1 MQHHHASP
9 ELIEGGVMVLH
20 RVPSFSDKWL
30 IGEPVPEAAWHD
42 RAVELL
48 KALLEHWLARTRRDA
63 AVFRNLAV
71 RVRSDKPKVG
81 FDPDLM
87 VVSPAPPGARDL
99 SSLRLWM
106 PGHAVPSL
114 VVEVVSPG
122 HPYKDYAE
130 TPDLCAALGVD
141 ELLVF
146 DPTLVG
152 PKALGGPQRLQL
164 WRRTDARTFE
174 RVYSGEG
181 PSFSPFLGA
190 YLSTIEEGRRL
201 RIADDESGRSPWL
214 TPEEAERDLLESERA
229 ATVAE
234 REAREQERAAKEQ
247 ERAAKEQERAA
258 KEQALAR
265 VAELER
271 ELGKRRE

>member
-1 MQHHHASP
+1 MQHHDTTSQ
-9 ELIEGGVMVLH
+9 LVEGGIIVQH

-81 FDPDLM
+81 FDPDLL

-99 SSLRLWM
+99 SSLRLWA

-114 VVEVVSPG
+114 VIEVVSPG

-152 PKALGGPQRLQL
+152 PKALGGPQRLQV
-164 WRRTDARTFE
+164 WRRTDQQTFE
-174 RVYSGEG
+174 RVSSGEG
-181 PSFSPFLGA
+181 PFFSRFLGGHLIA
-190 YLSTIEEGRRL
+190 VEDGRRL
-201 RIADDESGRSPWL
+201 RIADDEGGLRLWP
-214 TPEEAERDLLESERA
+214 TPEEAERDLLEAERA
-229 ATVAE
+229 SAQA
-234 REAREQERAAKEQ
+234 ERAAKEQ
-247 ERAAKEQERAA
+247 ERAAKEH
-258 KEQALAR
+258 ALAR

-271 ELGKRRE
+271 ELAKRGG